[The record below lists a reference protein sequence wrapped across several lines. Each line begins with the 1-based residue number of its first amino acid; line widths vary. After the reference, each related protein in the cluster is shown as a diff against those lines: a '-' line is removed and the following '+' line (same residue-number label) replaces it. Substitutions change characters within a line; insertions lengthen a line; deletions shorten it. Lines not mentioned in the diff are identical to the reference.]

1 MLLQIEHRAMRRK
14 EQEARELE
22 KKHGR
27 KKAREIAEA
36 HFQETIDDMERKEQE
51 EERMKIAMLM
61 SNKQK

>member
-1 MLLQIEHRAMRRK
+1 MRRK

-51 EERMKIAMLM
+51 EERMKIAILM